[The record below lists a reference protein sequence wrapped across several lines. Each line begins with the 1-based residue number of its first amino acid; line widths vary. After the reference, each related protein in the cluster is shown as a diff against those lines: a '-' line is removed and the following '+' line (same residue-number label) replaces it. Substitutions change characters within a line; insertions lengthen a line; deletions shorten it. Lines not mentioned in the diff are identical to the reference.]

1 MARRLASLEAKV
13 EGACARSATK
23 GSGCLRPTSSPPV
36 LSSLHPSIRRPLR
49 PRDGFYRA
57 GKVRTAVSATL
68 DGGAGVVQ
76 GAAAA
81 AAAPSPSK
89 GAYVADMQRGQ
100 QVSGYYA
107 VASKKK
113 EPARYNKKKG
123 MYFFFEISDK
133 TGAIEVKYWGGEDDA
148 ETLRAYAS
156 FGAGDVVSIK
166 DGIVKAYNERLEIH
180 LSPGQGDM
188 PVDRTGEY
196 DAAEL
201 VQPGERNI
209 GEMICRLREVVQSV
223 SDPRV
228 RAVLDAVFD
237 EDMIA
242 EFSKAPASVRYHHGY
257 AGGLLEHSLS
267 MAAIARAVAEQHKPA
282 LDGDLLVA
290 GCLLHDIGKILGYSQ
305 GTIIRRTDGEIMF
318 GHIYAG
324 ARIVGDAAAKAGIQG
339 AVIDKLVH
347 MVLSHHGELGKGSP
361 VEPLFPEAVALHKID
376 DCDAQVKH
384 ALLEKKGA
392 KESAAAAGSGAGD
405 GSGGGGSPAI
415 VRGGG
420 GRGYVY
426 IG

>member
-1 MARRLASLEAKV
+1 M
-13 EGACARSATK
+13 
-23 GSGCLRPTSSPPV
+23 
-36 LSSLHPSIRRPLR
+36 
-49 PRDGFYRA
+49 
-57 GKVRTAVSATL
+57 SATL
-68 DGGAGVVQ
+68 DGGAEVAQ

-81 AAAPSPSK
+81 ASPPPK
-89 GAYVADMQRGQ
+89 GAYVADMQRGH

-180 LSPGQGDM
+180 LSPGQGA
-188 PVDRTGEY
+188 VDTTDRY

-209 GEMICRLREVVQSV
+209 GEMIGRLREVVQSV

-237 EDMIA
+237 DDMIA

-267 MAAIARAVAEQHKPA
+267 MAAIARAVAEQHKPS

-324 ARIVGDAAAKAGIQG
+324 ARIVGEAAAKAGIQG

-405 GSGGGGSPAI
+405 GSEGGGSPAI